1 MTLRALSLIIA
12 GQTLAQAA
20 ILMRA
25 APVILSPGNY
35 FQALQGGVA
44 NGVDHAVVIA
54 AGKEHLP
61 MDFAALGAAFAE
73 DLAKLFPLTL
83 SP

>member
-1 MTLRALSLIIA
+1 
-12 GQTLAQAA
+12 
-20 ILMRA
+20 
-25 APVILSPGNY
+25 
-35 FQALQGGVA
+35 
-44 NGVDHAVVIA
+44 VVIA

>member
-1 MTLRALSLIIA
+1 MTLRALSLITA

-20 ILMRA
+20 
-25 APVILSPGNY
+25 
-35 FQALQGGVA
+35 QALQGGVA